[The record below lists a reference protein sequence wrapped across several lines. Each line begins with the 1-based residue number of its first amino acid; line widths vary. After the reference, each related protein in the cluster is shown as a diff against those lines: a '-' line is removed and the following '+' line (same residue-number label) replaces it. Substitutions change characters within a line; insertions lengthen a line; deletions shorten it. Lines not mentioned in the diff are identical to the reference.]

1 MKYSIIILALLF
13 TMIGCST
20 HVSHPTQPSQ
30 TQSTGLAKVS
40 VNIPPLIAA
49 MLEAR
54 GLLIIQANDMV
65 TIRKTIPLNS
75 ISETP
80 VPAGPARVFSLD
92 IVDTNGTT
100 QYSGADTSDILA
112 NEPTDIN
119 IPLYRASAPVTI
131 QATIMDDSSSYRYY
145 RFLASASTLAGP
157 HESIL
162 VETHFIMAGISY
174 PKPDSFSIL
183 SYSPMVIGNINS
195 LFNDNS
201 TANAGYVKWTYTQPW
216 EWVIDMHVDY
226 TFESFYMAS
235 WETFFYHEPSS
246 VSIYGSHA
254 PTGPWALLGSQVFTS
269 IYQNATIAL
278 TY

>member
-1 MKYSIIILALLF
+1 MKYSIIIIALLF
-13 TMIGCST
+13 AIGCSHRT
-20 HVSHPTQPSQ
+20 AYSPTQPQ
-30 TQSTGLAKVS
+30 TQDMGLAKVS
-40 VNIPPLIAA
+40 VNIPPHIAA
-49 MLEAR
+49 LLEAR
-54 GLLIIQANDMV
+54 GLLIIQANDMI

-75 ISETP
+75 TTETP

-100 QYSGADTSDILA
+100 QYSGADTADIMA
-112 NEPTDIN
+112 NEPTNIN

-145 RFLASASTLAGP
+145 RFLASTSTLAGP
-157 HESIL
+157 YESIL
-162 VETHFIMAGISY
+162 TETHFTMAGISY

-183 SYSPMVIGNINS
+183 SYSPMVIGDINS
-195 LFNDNS
+195 LFNNNG
-201 TANAGYVKWTYTQPW
+201 TANTGYVKWTYTQPW
-216 EWVIDMHVDY
+216 EWIIDMQTDY
-226 TFESFYMAS
+226 TFDSFYMAS
-235 WETFFYHEPSS
+235 WETFFYHEPSN

-254 PTGPWALLGSQVFTS
+254 STGPWTLLGAQVFTS